1 MDVVVDSLP
10 KFVASDQIGK
20 DSSLAVTVNN
30 NNNNQHV
37 SSILRNCC
45 RQDAGEES
53 LQLQ

>member
-20 DSSLAVTVNN
+20 DASLAVTVNN
-30 NNNNQHV
+30 NNNQHF